1 MAKNS
6 DKEKAVVEKVSAVE
20 GKSKQ
25 SSSSVGISEAKLKLA
40 QNAIEQIEK
49 AYGKGSIMRL
59 NDENVV
65 AVDAIPTGCL
75 SFDAAIGIGG
85 FPKGRIVEIFGPESS
100 GKTTICLHVIANAQ
114 KAGGIVAFVDTEHAL
129 DIKYAQR
136 LGVDLNN
143 DAFVATG
150 IW

>member
-6 DKEKAVVEKVSAVE
+6 DKEKAVAEKEKAASEKAAAGE
-20 GKSKQ
+20 SKSKG
-25 SSSSVGISEAKLKLA
+25 SSSVAISEAKLKLA

-75 SFDAAIGIGG
+75 SFVAN
-85 FPKGRIVEIFGPESS
+85 
-100 GKTTICLHVIANAQ
+100 CLLCSL
-114 KAGGIVAFVDTEHAL
+114 F
-129 DIKYAQR
+129 
-136 LGVDLNN
+136 LNQ
-143 DAFVATG
+143 FFRYC
-150 IW
+150 